1 MPRSVIGLLGMVGLL
16 ISAAIS
22 GSSVALAIGNFVS
35 VQDIQIS
42 AQNHL
47 LQAYTKKPKPKKKVW
62 NGQRPDPSEYS
73 LTIWLMMH

>member
-1 MPRSVIGLLGMVGLL
+1 MRRSVIGLLGMVGLL

-35 VQDIQIS
+35 VQDTHIS

-62 NGQRPDPSEYS
+62 KASVRTHPSTRS
-73 LTIWLMMH
+73 SFGR